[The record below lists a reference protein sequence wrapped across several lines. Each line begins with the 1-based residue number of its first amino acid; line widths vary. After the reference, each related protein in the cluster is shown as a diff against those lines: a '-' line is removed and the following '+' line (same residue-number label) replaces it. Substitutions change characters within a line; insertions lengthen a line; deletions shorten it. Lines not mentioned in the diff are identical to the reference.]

1 MAVVLDLV
9 QPTRDHSAA
18 ARRLKDEAGGGNAI
32 ALMLAALGWRRRA
45 ERTGA
50 RPALL
55 TTTRDLSQTAAPG
68 TALRDSPSA
77 SPCPGPPEFRTS
89 GPRRV
94 EKRHP
99 TAQGRGPKK
108 AKGARSGTSARRLPA
123 LFGRGLRA
131 GASYAVASGSRVGTP
146 FAAPLK
152 RAPRR
157 GRAKEQRNKGN
168 RGGFGLT
175 ARC

>member
-131 GASYAVASGSRVGTP
+131 GAGRQRLARRNAVRC
-146 FAAPLK
+146 AAKKGPSTGK
-152 RAPRR
+152 GQRTPRR
-157 GRAKEQRNKGN
+157 VAPMWNPWRD
-168 RGGFGLT
+168 
-175 ARC
+175 